1 MNSQI
6 AEPVPLASIQPNRRS
21 RLHRPPMRMAVLSP
35 LWWLAPVMGGSVW
48 TLAVRALGRGRPPHY
63 NYMAGVADV
72 HQTTVSGQGHPG
84 VTIALTLQIKP
95 ELSQNCAVV
104 PTYLPSRRSGIRRD
118 APAPVDDL
126 IDAARRDPE
135 WRRRP
140 CAA

>member
-1 MNSQI
+1 
-6 AEPVPLASIQPNRRS
+6 
-21 RLHRPPMRMAVLSP
+21 
-35 LWWLAPVMGGSVW
+35 MGGSVW

-72 HQTTVSGQGHPG
+72 HQTTVSGQRHPG

-104 PTYLPSRRSGIRRD
+104 PTYLPGRRAVSAEMRLPHGR
-118 APAPVDDL
+118 L
-126 IDAARRDPE
+126 IDAARRGPE